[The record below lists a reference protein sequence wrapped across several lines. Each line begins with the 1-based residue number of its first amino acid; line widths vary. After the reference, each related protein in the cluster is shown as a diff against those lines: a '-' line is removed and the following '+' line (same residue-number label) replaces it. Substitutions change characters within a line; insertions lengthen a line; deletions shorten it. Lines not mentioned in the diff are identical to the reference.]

1 MDYGWLLRIYD
12 VRCVAQ
18 TPYNIFNFKLEFL
31 EHLCHSVRECTTTTP
46 EGLLTYFNSAVQ
58 STMWWKGNRQA
69 QDAPS
74 IIPRYTKYG
83 STKQKNIYILHSAL
97 LTWKDNIILLTSV
110 NNIPQQLHT
119 HYEHVPQETQ
129 KITTAPSSLIIC
141 WGQGTLKL
149 PMSFSKFSLC
159 PPLGAACHMLQWG
172 KEMWKWSLEEE
183 TGEVHLWL
191 EWEVYCFYQIL
202 HDCMIAYYK
211 PCEHVWL
218 FMTAHLNPSMS
229 IQLTNPRF
237 TWFSNSRAHPML
249 YPLSLF
255 SLLLT

>member
-1 MDYGWLLRIYD
+1 MHHYHAGRPTDLLQLSCSKHD
-12 VRCVAQ
+12 V
-18 TPYNIFNFKLEFL
+18 
-31 EHLCHSVRECTTTTP
+31 
-46 EGLLTYFNSAVQ
+46 
-58 STMWWKGNRQA
+58 MKGKPPGTK
-69 QDAPS
+69 DAPS

-159 PPLGAACHMLQWG
+159 PPLGLPATCCSEG
-172 KEMWKWSLEEE
+172 RRCES
-183 TGEVHLWL
+183 EVWRKKQGRCICGWN
-191 EWEVYCFYQIL
+191 ERCTVSIKS
-202 HDCMIAYYK
+202 CMI
-211 PCEHVWL
+211 VWL
-218 FMTAHLNPSMS
+218 HTINLVNMFGYS
-229 IQLTNPRF
+229 
-237 TWFSNSRAHPML
+237 W
-249 YPLSLF
+249 
-255 SLLLT
+255 LLI